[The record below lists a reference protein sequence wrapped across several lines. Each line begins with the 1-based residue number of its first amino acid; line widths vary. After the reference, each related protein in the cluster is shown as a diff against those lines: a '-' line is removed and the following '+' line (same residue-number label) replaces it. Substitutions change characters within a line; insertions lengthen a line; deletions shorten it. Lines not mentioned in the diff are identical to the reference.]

1 LRWSRSS
8 WSKHNNWIHRLTV
21 RIPNKGISK
30 FMNMWGFTRVGLAAN
45 FPRGPKYE
53 VTSPKKSHPNYH
65 SQKLTRNPN

>member
-21 RIPNKGISK
+21 RIPNKGISI

-45 FPRGPKYE
+45 FPE
-53 VTSPKKSHPNYH
+53 VLSMK
-65 SQKLTRNPN
+65 